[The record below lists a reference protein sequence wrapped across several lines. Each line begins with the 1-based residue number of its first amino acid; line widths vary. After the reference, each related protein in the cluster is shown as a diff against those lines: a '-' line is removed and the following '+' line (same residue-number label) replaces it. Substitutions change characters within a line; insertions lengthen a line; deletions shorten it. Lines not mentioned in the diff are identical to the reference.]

1 VRVLTAK
8 MRWFV
13 VQTEGYMSMQTAAAL
28 VFITLFAGTAPARS
42 EQQLPI
48 NELYPCEIVLHELIA
63 ELTKLRAGAKRE
75 AVAALAEDAGSYAT
89 RQDATAQTLEKVIR
103 LATAKYDRCP

>member
-1 VRVLTAK
+1 
-8 MRWFV
+8 MN
-13 VQTEGYMSMQTAAAL
+13 MQTAPGLLIFVA
-28 VFITLFAGTAPARS
+28 LFAGAAPARS

-75 AVAALAEDAGSYAT
+75 ATAAPAEDGGPYAA
-89 RQDATAQTLEKVIR
+89 RQDATALTLEKVIR